1 MPNSTSKFD
10 YLFFCTP
17 CIDTS
22 SVTETNKLLMAGANV
37 VYTRLGMKQ
46 RSSYSKAEPWWKKR
60 IKRKIKQVQQDISRL
75 ERIRSD
81 DLRNNTFTQSLKKKY
96 NIARKGLNRVV
107 EELKQRLT
115 AQAAKL
121 KRYEDTQNQYCQDR
135 MFETNQKRLFEEM
148 EGIERNND
156 FIPDAEESRELW
168 NGIWVKRVKHNENA
182 EWLKQLE
189 RDLNYVEKQD
199 NVKITAVSVKK
210 AT

>member
-1 MPNSTSKFD
+1 
-10 YLFFCTP
+10 
-17 CIDTS
+17 
-22 SVTETNKLLMAGANV
+22 MAGANV

-46 RSSYSKAEPWWKKR
+46 RSSYSKMELWWKKR
-60 IKRKIKQVQQDISRL
+60 IKQKIKQLRQDISRF
-75 ERIRSD
+75 ERIRSN
-81 DLRNNTFTQSLKKKY
+81 DLRNNTLTQSLKKKY

-121 KRYEDTQNQYCQDR
+121 KRYEDRQNQYRQNR

-168 NGIWVKRVKHNENA
+168 NRIWGKRVKHNDNA

-189 RDLNYVEKQD
+189 GDLNYVEKQD
-199 NVKITAVSVKK
+199 NVKITAASVKK
-210 AT
+210 QLKKMASCKSPGPDGLHGY